1 MTRPVIFIGFIMTV
15 MFAGCASQS
24 YQVRPIDVVKGFEQY
39 EAKTLGNSPLDP
51 NQRWGLKTLS
61 QTALDL
67 NPQLEVA
74 KAQWRAAK
82 SSEITMGQKPNPSFS
97 TNAEHHSQHTGI
109 SPWSLGLV
117 LDIPIETHGKREA
130 RIAQS
135 QALSAAAELEIA
147 ETAWHIR
154 SQVRK
159 SLLEVYAN
167 RQKSIYLEQTVQLRK
182 KINHLLENRF
192 QAGLINSSEMA
203 EGHLQLQ
210 KAESMYESELK
221 LHSEALNSLAFA
233 IGVTVKA
240 LHQVELSFDAFPQD
254 SVTLPS
260 AEIQREALLNRLNI
274 RKALARYDAAEA
286 RLKLEIAKQ
295 HPDFSLSPGY
305 NWDQGDNRWS
315 LGWTMLLAWIN
326 KNEGP
331 IAEANAARELEAKQF
346 EALQA
351 SVIDELSG
359 ALIKLQNTQEML
371 KKKRSLVEL
380 QQIQKSRVFHQ
391 FDAGY
396 ADQLDTLYAELELLN
411 TSSEVSIA
419 EIQRQQDIGALE
431 DALQKPLD
439 VISEISGESAK

>member
-1 MTRPVIFIGFIMTV
+1 
-15 MFAGCASQS
+15 
-24 YQVRPIDVVKGFEQY
+24 
-39 EAKTLGNSPLDP
+39 
-51 NQRWGLKTLS
+51 
-61 QTALDL
+61 
-67 NPQLEVA
+67 
-74 KAQWRAAK
+74 
-82 SSEITMGQKPNPSFS
+82 
-97 TNAEHHSQHTGI
+97 
-109 SPWSLGLV
+109 
-117 LDIPIETHGKREA
+117 
-130 RIAQS
+130 
-135 QALSAAAELEIA
+135 
-147 ETAWHIR
+147 
-154 SQVRK
+154 
-159 SLLEVYAN
+159 
-167 RQKSIYLEQTVQLRK
+167 
-182 KINHLLENRF
+182 
-192 QAGLINSSEMA
+192 MA